1 MDAEKKEKVFSIYK
15 EVVLGS
21 WRILLT
27 AVIGMATWEFNQ
39 LNSTIEKSTTSIAE
53 LRTDFSTKTALL
65 TGRLDAQA
73 DRITT
78 HDQHFL
84 ITDKNISDLK
94 EKVWGMLPRNTQGN
108 P

>member
-1 MDAEKKEKVFSIYK
+1 M
-15 EVVLGS
+15 
-21 WRILLT
+21 LLT
-27 AVIGMATWEFNQ
+27 AVIGMAGWEFNQ
-39 LNSTIEKSTTSIAE
+39 LNNTIDKSVNSLSE
-53 LRTDFSTKTALL
+53 LRTDFATKTASL

-73 DRITT
+73 DRIST

-94 EKVWGMLPRNTQGN
+94 EKVWSMLPRNNQGN